1 MGIDFNNSEGIS
13 AEDLEQAQKG
23 EATMKNTV
31 NSDSNARKVKVKGGG
46 TGNELPLSEVI
57 KKSEKNLK
65 ELEKIFD
72 QGGFN
77 GPDKDKYLLELDH
90 ARWVHTRNI
99 ERKCDN
105 DVKETSVKYTALVD
119 GKAQTHEINKA
130 HKIWNETREKCKDS
144 TSDLYK
150 HASKYIETDKRVRQ
164 NRKAADEYP
173 VSIPIPEK
181 KEPFKVERNTPSDGV
196 VEGFDIGG
204 SLKEGFNFFQVGEG
218 NENSN
223 SIIDATAT
231 PNVLKYNKRLPRY
244 GSEADKKIGN
254 DGPSYIVLPW
264 NDYYVDCTLSDNT
277 VVPLCNSA
285 NKAKDE
291 YIDTINTLFDKADR
305 LVNILYKVSMT
316 SGQTNEEI
324 NKLLLN
330 DQDVQSVLDNQNK
343 TIALYKQ
350 NAIYDYD
357 EYNSLAFYEELVMFL
372 YYAVFVIFALMSVRD
387 YFSTGVVDKTVIG
400 MLIILGI
407 YPKYILQV
415 VLWILNTLTKIM
427 EMLGLNNVRFW
438 NSSH

>member
-1 MGIDFNNSEGIS
+1 MGIDFNDAEGIS
-13 AEDLEQAQKG
+13 PEDLEQAQKG

-31 NSDSNARKVKVKGGG
+31 STDSNARKVKVRGGG
-46 TGNELPLSEVI
+46 TGNQLPLSEVI
-57 KKSEKNLK
+57 KKSENNLK
-65 ELEKIFD
+65 ALEKIFD

-90 ARWVHTRNI
+90 ARWVHARNI

-144 TSDLYK
+144 TSDLFK

-204 SLKEGFNFFQVGEG
+204 SIKEGFNFFQLGEEDTTNG
-218 NENSN
+218 EIYGTVNP
-223 SIIDATAT
+223 A
-231 PNVLKYNKRLPRY
+231 VLKYNKRLPRY
-244 GSEADKKIGN
+244 GNKPTTDKN
-254 DGPSYIVLPW
+254 DDNTLTVLPW
-264 NDYYVDCTLSDNT
+264 KEYYVDCNNNLD
-277 VVPLCNSA
+277 VKLCVSA
-285 NKAKDE
+285 NTAKDD
-291 YIDTINTLFDKADR
+291 YINTINTLFDKADR
-305 LVNILYKVSMT
+305 LVNILYRVSEACV
-316 SGQTNEEI
+316 GQSRDDI

-330 DQDVQSVLDNQNK
+330 DKDIQSVLDNQNK

-387 YFSTGVVDKTVIG
+387 YFSTGVVDTTVIG

-438 NSSH
+438 NSGH

>member
-1 MGIDFNNSEGIS
+1 MGIDFNDAEGIS

-31 NSDSNARKVKVKGGG
+31 NSDSNARKVKVRGGG

-57 KKSEKNLK
+57 KKSENNLK
-65 ELEKIFD
+65 ALEKKAD
-72 QGGFN
+72 EGGFN
-77 GPDKDKYLLELDH
+77 GPDKDKYLLELGH
-90 ARWVHTRNI
+90 ARWDHARNI

-119 GKAQTHEINKA
+119 GKAQIHEINKA

-144 TSDLYK
+144 TSDLFK

-204 SLKEGFNFFQVGEG
+204 SIKEGFNFFQLGEDTT
-218 NENSN
+218 NSVIAGT
-223 SIIDATAT
+223 SPA
-231 PNVLKYNKRLPRY
+231 VLKYNKRLPRY
-244 GSEADKKIGN
+244 GSEADKKI
-254 DGPSYIVLPW
+254 DMDEPSHIVLPW
-264 NDYYVDCTLSDNT
+264 KDYYVDCNLSNNT
-277 VVPLCNSA
+277 FVPLCKSA

-291 YIDTINTLFDKADR
+291 YIDTINALFDKADR

-387 YFSTGVVDKTVIG
+387 YFSSGVVDKTVIG

>member
-1 MGIDFNNSEGIS
+1 MGIDFNDAEGIS
-13 AEDLEQAQKG
+13 PEDLEQAKKG

-31 NSDSNARKVKVKGGG
+31 NSDSNARRVRVRGGG
-46 TGNELPLSEVI
+46 TGNQLPLSEVI
-57 KKSEKNLK
+57 KNSEKNLK

-77 GPDKDKYLLELDH
+77 GPDKDKYLLELEH
-90 ARWVHTRNI
+90 ARWVHARNI

-144 TSDLYK
+144 TSDLFK

-173 VSIPIPEK
+173 VSIPISEK

-204 SLKEGFNFFQVGEG
+204 SIKEGFNFFQLGEDTT
-218 NENSN
+218 N

-244 GSEADKKIGN
+244 GNKPTTDNN
-254 DGPSYIVLPW
+254 DGNTLTVLPW
-264 NDYYVDCTLSDNT
+264 KDYYEDCDKNPG
-277 VVPLCNSA
+277 VPLCDSA
-285 NKAKDE
+285 NKAKDD
-291 YIDTINTLFDKADR
+291 YINTINTLFDKADR
-305 LVNILYKVSMT
+305 LVNILYRVSEAGV
-316 SGQTNEEI
+316 GQSRDDI

-330 DQDVQSVLDNQNK
+330 DKDIQSVLDNQNK

-387 YFSTGVVDKTVIG
+387 YFSSGVVDTTVIG
-400 MLIILGI
+400 MIIILGI

-438 NSSH
+438 NSGH

>member
-1 MGIDFNNSEGIS
+1 MGIDFNDAEGIS
-13 AEDLEQAQKG
+13 PEDLEQAKKG

-31 NSDSNARKVKVKGGG
+31 NSDSNARRVRVRGGG
-46 TGNELPLSEVI
+46 TGNQLPLSEVI
-57 KKSEKNLK
+57 KNSEKNLK

-90 ARWVHTRNI
+90 ARWVHARNI

-130 HKIWNETREKCKDS
+130 HKIWNETRKKCKDS
-144 TSDLYK
+144 SSELYK
-150 HASKYIETDKRVRQ
+150 HASSYIETDKRVRD

-181 KEPFKVERNTPSDGV
+181 KEPCKVERNTPSDGV

-204 SLKEGFNFFQVGEG
+204 SLKEGFNFFQLGEDTT
-218 NENSN
+218 NSEIAGTN
-223 SIIDATAT
+223 PA
-231 PNVLKYNKRLPRY
+231 VLKYNKRLPRY
-244 GSEADKKIGN
+244 GDGKPPNNEPQDGN
-254 DGPSYIVLPW
+254 TLTVLPW
-264 NDYYVDCTLSDNT
+264 KDYYVDCNLSDNT
-277 VVPLCNSA
+277 FVPLCNTA
-285 NKAKDE
+285 NKAKDD
-291 YIDTINTLFDKADR
+291 YINTINTLFDKADR
-305 LVNILYKVSMT
+305 LVNILYKVSIT

-330 DQDVQSVLDNQNK
+330 DKDIQSVLDNQNK

-387 YFSTGVVDKTVIG
+387 YFSSGVVDTTVIG
-400 MLIILGI
+400 MIIILGI

-438 NSSH
+438 NSGH

>member
-1 MGIDFNNSEGIS
+1 
-13 AEDLEQAQKG
+13 
-23 EATMKNTV
+23 
-31 NSDSNARKVKVKGGG
+31 
-46 TGNELPLSEVI
+46 
-57 KKSEKNLK
+57 
-65 ELEKIFD
+65 
-72 QGGFN
+72 
-77 GPDKDKYLLELDH
+77 
-90 ARWVHTRNI
+90 
-99 ERKCDN
+99 
-105 DVKETSVKYTALVD
+105 
-119 GKAQTHEINKA
+119 
-130 HKIWNETREKCKDS
+130 
-144 TSDLYK
+144 
-150 HASKYIETDKRVRQ
+150 
-164 NRKAADEYP
+164 
-173 VSIPIPEK
+173 
-181 KEPFKVERNTPSDGV
+181 
-196 VEGFDIGG
+196 
-204 SLKEGFNFFQVGEG
+204 
-218 NENSN
+218 
-223 SIIDATAT
+223 
-231 PNVLKYNKRLPRY
+231 
-244 GSEADKKIGN
+244 
-254 DGPSYIVLPW
+254 
-264 NDYYVDCTLSDNT
+264 
-277 VVPLCNSA
+277 VPLCNSA

-387 YFSTGVVDKTVIG
+387 YFSSGVVDTTVIG

>member
-1 MGIDFNNSEGIS
+1 MGIDFNDAEGIS
-13 AEDLEQAQKG
+13 PEDLEQAQTG

-31 NSDSNARKVKVKGGG
+31 NSDSNARRVRVRGGG

-57 KKSEKNLK
+57 KNSEKNLK

-72 QGGFN
+72 EGGFN

-90 ARWVHTRNI
+90 ARWVHARNI

-144 TSDLYK
+144 SSDLFK
-150 HASKYIETDKRVRQ
+150 HASSYIETDKRVRD
-164 NRKAADEYP
+164 NRKAASEYP
-173 VSIPIPEK
+173 ASIPIPEK
-181 KEPFKVERNTPSDGV
+181 KEQFKVERNTPSDGV

-204 SLKEGFNFFQVGEG
+204 SLKEGFNFFQLGEDTT
-218 NENSN
+218 NSQITGTN
-223 SIIDATAT
+223 PA
-231 PNVLKYNKRLPRY
+231 VLKYNKRLPRY
-244 GSEADKKIGN
+244 GNKPTTDNN
-254 DGPSYIVLPW
+254 DGNTLTVLPW
-264 NDYYVDCTLSDNT
+264 KDYYEDCDKNPG
-277 VVPLCNSA
+277 VPLCESA
-285 NKAKDE
+285 NKAKDD
-291 YIDTINTLFDKADR
+291 YINTINTLFDKADR
-305 LVNILYKVSMT
+305 LVNILYRVSEAGV
-316 SGQTNEEI
+316 GQSRDDI

-330 DQDVQSVLDNQNK
+330 DKDIQSVLDNQNK

-387 YFSTGVVDKTVIG
+387 YFSSGVVDTTVIG
-400 MLIILGI
+400 MIIILGI

-438 NSSH
+438 NSGH